1 MEYNTI
7 DKNSYKIH
15 TLKYDR
21 FKTSDIEVVFRFKTD
36 KERFPIVSLLCEVM
50 GTCNKHYDSL
60 RNLALKKEDLYN
72 IYYNTGIS
80 RKGYVT
86 SLTFRVNFINPEYMS
101 EKDYLENVIKFLF
114 DMILFPNV
122 KNNEFEKVSFE
133 NGKNELY
140 LDIDSTKENAMQLA
154 FDNAFDTLDKNSIS
168 ALSVTGT
175 KEEVKAITREAL
187 YKEYLY
193 IMQNS
198 IVDILVMGNL
208 DMNRAVSLIKDNY
221 HNNRVNYINFNY
233 YVKNIERKKPIVKMD
248 ESTFK
253 QSSLVMLY
261 NINDITE
268 EERRS
273 VYPVFNYIIGS
284 GGLSSKLYKYL
295 REENGLC
302 YRVSSVLNVFDN
314 VFEVDVSLSKENIDK
329 AVSLIKKSVSEMVK
343 GKFTEEDVN
352 NAKNNITN
360 NIELNS
366 NSQSGINNNYVSQK
380 FVNDYTFEEKKEH
393 IKKVTKSDII
403 TFAKKLKLNVIY
415 ALCEDQNGKN

>member
-15 TLKYDR
+15 TLKYNR

-198 IVDILVMGNL
+198 IVDIFVMGNL
-208 DMNRAVSLIKDNY
+208 DMNRAISLIKDNY
-221 HNNRVNYINFNY
+221 HNNRVNSINFNY
-233 YVKNIERKKPIVKMD
+233 
-248 ESTFK
+248 
-253 QSSLVMLY
+253 
-261 NINDITE
+261 
-268 EERRS
+268 
-273 VYPVFNYIIGS
+273 
-284 GGLSSKLYKYL
+284 
-295 REENGLC
+295 
-302 YRVSSVLNVFDN
+302 
-314 VFEVDVSLSKENIDK
+314 
-329 AVSLIKKSVSEMVK
+329 
-343 GKFTEEDVN
+343 
-352 NAKNNITN
+352 
-360 NIELNS
+360 
-366 NSQSGINNNYVSQK
+366 
-380 FVNDYTFEEKKEH
+380 
-393 IKKVTKSDII
+393 
-403 TFAKKLKLNVIY
+403 
-415 ALCEDQNGKN
+415 